1 MKYTVS
7 ATERTNEAKSSF
19 TEEVQERIVGGLTEK
34 DQQFATL
41 RNNDMWSLYRENYS
55 RDDLPEHQFETRT
68 AVDHTH
74 LIQGRVPFKKMT
86 AKRGFLKVMLEELD
100 ARGLQ
105 IDKDNRKK
113 ISAVK
118 KIIQEH
124 ENDKHSFKP
133 TLPYERFEWY

>member
-41 RNNDMWSLYRENYS
+41 RNNDMCLLYRENYLH
-55 RDDLPEHQFETRT
+55 DNLPVHQFETRT
-68 AVDHTH
+68 TVDHTH

-86 AKRGFLKVMLEELD
+86 AKGGFLKVLVEELD
-100 ARGLQ
+100 ARELE
-105 IDKDNRKK
+105 INENDRKK
-113 ISAVK
+113 ISIVK
-118 KIIQEH
+118 KKLQLD

-133 TLPYERFEWY
+133 VLPYERFEWY